1 METVAAREMR
11 LARLLVFSA
20 LAARAVA
27 DAAAAAD
34 EDPSRWSLRALTG
47 GRYDAAA
54 AARPADAS
62 STRNVTNVQLWFHIM
77 ENFDEFS
84 LFAVRDRKTQMNAS
98 VTVMEAIA
106 YTPGG
111 FYGPFDERNEFRT
124 PIPRRLGSPGGREKT
139 RDRIYSVVKKLSCEI
154 ATLY

>member
-1 METVAAREMR
+1 MR
-11 LARLLVFSA
+11 LARLLLISA

-27 DAAAAAD
+27 DAAAPAD

-62 STRNVTNVQLWFHIM
+62 PTRNVTNVQLWFHIM

-84 LFAVRDRKTQMNAS
+84 LFGNLANTTKFNESAKVLDACTFIP
-98 VTVMEAIA
+98 EG
-106 YTPGG
+106 Y
-111 FYGPFDERNEFRT
+111 YGPFDYVASAFRPT
-124 PIPRRLGSPGGREKT
+124 TLVESSPRPPRRRRAAAST
-139 RDRIYSVVKKLSCEI
+139 
-154 ATLY
+154 T

>member
-1 METVAAREMR
+1 MR

-20 LAARAVA
+20 LAARAGGE
-27 DAAAAAD
+27 AAAD
-34 EDPSRWSLRALTG
+34 YDSPSRWSIRALTG

-98 VTVMEAIA
+98 VAVMEAIA

-111 FYGPFDERNEFRT
+111 YYGPFDKR
-124 PIPRRLGSPGGREKT
+124 P
-139 RDRIYSVVKKLSCEI
+139 
-154 ATLY
+154 

>member
-1 METVAAREMR
+1 VETVAAREMR

-98 VTVMEAIA
+98 VAVMEAIA

-111 FYGPFDERNEFRT
+111 YYGPFDKR
-124 PIPRRLGSPGGREKT
+124 P
-139 RDRIYSVVKKLSCEI
+139 
-154 ATLY
+154 